1 MIKEFL
7 KQYSDMTRLQKN
19 WSAVTILQMQ
29 LETRS
34 IRFQTYKNK
43 IKSLIKD
50 LELAMKML
58 EIESYGNADINIL
71 IKIEKSIR
79 SMKSLLLK

>member
-1 MIKEFL
+1 
-7 KQYSDMTRLQKN
+7 
-19 WSAVTILQMQ
+19 MQ

-34 IRFQTYKNK
+34 IRFKTYKNK
-43 IKSLIKD
+43 MKSLIKD

-79 SMKSLLLK
+79 SMKKSIA

>member
-1 MIKEFL
+1 
-7 KQYSDMTRLQKN
+7 MTRLQKN

-34 IRFQTYKNK
+34 IKFQTYKNK

-58 EIESYGNADINIL
+58 EIESNGNDDINIL
-71 IKIEKSIR
+71 IKIEKSIQ
-79 SMKSLLLK
+79 SMKKSIA

>member
-1 MIKEFL
+1 
-7 KQYSDMTRLQKN
+7 MTLLQKN

-34 IRFQTYKNK
+34 IKFQTYKNK
-43 IKSLIKD
+43 MKSLIKD

-58 EIESYGNADINIL
+58 EIESNYNDDENIVV
-71 IKIEKSIR
+71 KIEKSIR
-79 SMKSLLLK
+79 SMKKSIA

>member
-1 MIKEFL
+1 
-7 KQYSDMTRLQKN
+7 MTRLQKN

-43 IKSLIKD
+43 MKSLIKD

-58 EIESYGNADINIL
+58 EIESYGNTDINIL

>member
-1 MIKEFL
+1 MITEFL

-43 IKSLIKD
+43 MKSLIKD

>member
-1 MIKEFL
+1 M
-7 KQYSDMTRLQKN
+7 
-19 WSAVTILQMQ
+19 
-29 LETRS
+29 
-34 IRFQTYKNK
+34 
-43 IKSLIKD
+43 KSLIKD

-58 EIESYGNADINIL
+58 EIESYGYGNADINIL

>member
-1 MIKEFL
+1 
-7 KQYSDMTRLQKN
+7 MTRLQKN

-34 IRFQTYKNK
+34 IRFKTYKNK
-43 IKSLIKD
+43 MKSLIKD

-79 SMKSLLLK
+79 SMKKSIA